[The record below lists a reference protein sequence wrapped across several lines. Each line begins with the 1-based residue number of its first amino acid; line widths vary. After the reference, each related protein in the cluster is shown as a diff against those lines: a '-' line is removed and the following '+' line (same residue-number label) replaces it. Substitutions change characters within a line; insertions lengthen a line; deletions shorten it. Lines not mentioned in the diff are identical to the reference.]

1 MTNKMT
7 KFNDL
12 TLDEQAEIAMRIAA
26 LAIMDGVETYQDMM
40 DEAEWLCSQFWNQ
53 YRSIDENPA
62 MWNCYLACVCAAS
75 CVEQHWLA
83 VNHERI
89 GCRYDDR
96 MKYHFEHIQAII
108 DEIEAAHQS
117 ATASETDTTDINE
130 DDGVEDCL
138 MGVRFKHYPESSTPI
153 AMTIE
158 ESDSMRATGEYDA
171 DPMLVA
177 RSFADEWMRCECPEV
192 DLPAAE
198 VIEATI
204 AGIEETVQMYE
215 DEYDDLRH
223 DCGEAWTPDEVAEYL
238 YAQVD
243 QMTSQWTDDDEQT
256 LDNLHALWAYEM
268 DDEDDHED
276 IVEEW
281 TEWLV
286 LAGELERIDTGDDI
300 SHAVWAWCPNHRAEL
315 PGSDQPID
323 SLDEA
328 RQIFDA
334 YDPMG
339 LWFSKRHEE
348 AQAGEEPRIWRRFE
362 VDLVCQTCTRDA
374 DGLISV
380 RDDAVRLSK
389 DFDVDG
395 DKAAQALI
403 SSILSHI

>member
-1 MTNKMT
+1 MT

-12 TLDEQAEIAMRIAA
+12 PLNEQAEIAMRIAA

-40 DEAEWLCSQFWNQ
+40 DEADWLCSRFWNQ

-62 MWNCYLACVCAAS
+62 MWNGYLACVSAAS
-75 CVEQHWLA
+75 CVEQYWLA
-83 VNHERI
+83 VNHEVI

-96 MKYHFEHIQAII
+96 MQYHFEHIQAII
-108 DEIEAAHQS
+108 DEIEVAHQS
-117 ATASETDTTDINE
+117 ATTSEPDTDE
-130 DDGVEDCL
+130 DGVEDCL
-138 MGVRFKHYPESSTPI
+138 MGVRFRHWPESSTPI
-153 AMTIE
+153 AMTLE
-158 ESDSMRATGEYDA
+158 ESDAMRATGEYDA
-171 DPMLVA
+171 DPLLVE
-177 RSFADEWMRCECPEV
+177 RSFADEWMRGECPEI
-192 DLPAAE
+192 DLPVAD
-198 VIEATI
+198 VIDATI
-204 AGIEETVQMYE
+204 NGIEETIQMYE

-223 DCGEAWTPDEVAEYL
+223 ECGEAWTPDEVAEYL
-238 YAQVD
+238 YEHVD
-243 QMTSQWTDDDEQT
+243 QVVSQWTDEDEQA
-256 LDNLHALWAYEM
+256 LDDMHALWAYEM

-286 LAGELERIDTGDDI
+286 LAGELERIDTGDDLTR
-300 SHAVWAWCPNHRAEL
+300 AVWAWCPDHRAEL

-328 RQIFDA
+328 RRIFDA
-334 YDPMG
+334 FDPMG
-339 LWFSKRHEE
+339 LWFSKRHAE
-348 AQAGEEPRIWRRFE
+348 AQAGETPRIWRRYE

-395 DKAAQALI
+395 DAAAQALI
-403 SSILSHI
+403 SSILSHV

>member
-1 MTNKMT
+1 MT
-7 KFNDL
+7 KFSDKP
-12 TLDEQAEIAMRIAA
+12 LDEQAEIAMRIAA
-26 LAIMDGVETYQDMM
+26 LAIMDGVETYQDMR
-40 DEAEWLCSQFWNQ
+40 DEADWLCSQFWNQ
-53 YRSIDENPA
+53 YRSIDDNPA
-62 MWNCYLACVCAAS
+62 MWNCYLACIHAAS
-75 CVEQHWLA
+75 CVEQYWLA
-83 VNHERI
+83 VNHEI
-89 GCRYDDR
+89 LECRYDDR

-117 ATASETDTTDINE
+117 ATTSEP
-130 DDGVEDCL
+130 DDDEGVEDCL
-138 MGVRFKHYPESSTPI
+138 MGIRFKHYPESSTPI
-153 AMTIE
+153 AMTLE
-158 ESDSMRATGEYDA
+158 ESDAMRATGEYDA
-171 DPMLVA
+171 DPMLVE
-177 RSFADEWMRCECPEV
+177 RSFAEEWMTGECPEI

-223 DCGEAWTPDEVAEYL
+223 ECGEAWTPDEVAEYL
-238 YAQVD
+238 YEQVEKV
-243 QMTSQWTDDDEQT
+243 TSEWTDDDEQA
-256 LDNLHALWAYEM
+256 LDDMHALWAYEM

-286 LAGELERIDTGDDI
+286 LVGELERIDTGDDLTR
-300 SHAVWAWCPNHRAEL
+300 AVWAWCPDHRAEL

-328 RQIFDA
+328 RRIFDA

-339 LWFSKRHEE
+339 LWFSKRHAE
-348 AQAGEEPRIWRRFE
+348 AQAGKTPRIWRRYE

-389 DFDVDG
+389 EFDVDG
-395 DKAAQALI
+395 DAAAQALI